1 MLLSISDNFIK
12 KPVLTTVCTIVIV
25 LLGAIALPLLPL
37 AKLPDLAPKQVTVS
51 ASYVGSDAKTAEEN
65 VTTVL
70 ERQINGTEQV
80 IYMNSSTDNTGSSS
94 INVYFPVEM
103 DRNIAQVLVQNNVAI
118 AASSLPEEV
127 NRQGIVTQKQ
137 SPSITIA
144 YGFYSEKDAEGKFIY
159 DDLFISNFVDRV
171 VNNEIKRLNG
181 VGSTAI
187 IGVGLYAMRF
197 WLDPDAL
204 AARSLSALDVVN
216 AIRQQNIQVGAG
228 GINLPPVDAGQKFQI
243 NARVLGRFVSPEEAG
258 EIVVKAGD
266 DGTLIRI
273 KDVGYAS
280 VGSQSYKQVSL
291 FDGAPAVAFLIYQ
304 LPGTN
309 ALNTADLVRE
319 KIAELRPLFPPG
331 LNAAVATDNTLFVTA
346 SLDEAQK
353 TLIEAILLVFLVI
366 FVFLQNWRTT
376 IIPAIAIPVSLI
388 GAMAFA
394 LVFGFS
400 LNQLTLFGVILATG
414 LVVDDGILVVEAI
427 ETKLSQG
434 MRPMQAAL
442 DAMNE
447 LTGAVVATS
456 IVLMAVFIPVTF
468 FPGTTGIVYKQFA
481 LIMAFSVAIS
491 TFNAISF
498 SPSMSAILMRPAK
511 EKHGPLAIFF
521 NWFNRFFDWIR
532 EGYGKIVE
540 FLIAIRLLVLP
551 FFIASLV
558 GTAWIY
564 SITPTGFI
572 PEEDQGY
579 FFILGNSPPG
589 VSIEYTK
596 DIISK
601 VITIVK
607 DREEVEHVLG
617 MGGFSFLGN
626 DSSKSLYFVKLK
638 NWEER
643 PGQKKSVFALLADI
657 NRELSMK
664 ISGAQ
669 VIAVNAPPVDGLS
682 STGGLDFYLQNRGD
696 LPMDVFIENIQKYMA
711 AARKLPELNPRTIFT
726 QFTFSAPLFEISVQR
741 DKANA
746 QNIDVS
752 SIFQT
757 LGVYMGSSYVNQYVL
772 GGRLYQV
779 YAQAKGSFRS
789 NPQDMSRLYVRSR
802 DGALV
807 QLSNVVN
814 IKQINYPPIVTHF
827 NIYPAVDVQASPAQG
842 YSTGQA
848 MMAMEK
854 LAKEIMPVSMGYE
867 WYGTGYQEKQSG
879 GAAPIIF
886 GLAFIMVFLVL
897 AAQYE
902 SYIDPTIIM
911 MTVPLAIL
919 GAMGAILLRANAQVA
934 TGALWPTVNNNVYAQ
949 VALVMLIGLAS
960 KNAILIVEFANQAM
974 DLGMSI
980 TKAAAFAAKERLR
993 PILMT
998 AISGLVG
1005 FWPLVIAAGAGAM
1018 SRWSLGTA
1026 IFGGYLISTMLSLF
1040 LVPVLYSLIKEIE
1053 ERFLKGGGGN
1063 SGPSATAQPK
1073 GQASQVPEESG
1084 TVSPSLQISPQ
1095 ND

>member
-1 MLLSISDNFIK
+1 MLLSISEVFIK

-37 AKLPDLAPKQVTVS
+37 AKLPDLAPKQVTVTTN
-51 ASYVGSDAKTAEEN
+51 YVGSDAKTATDN

-80 IYMNSSTDNTGSSS
+80 IYMNSTTDNTGTTS

-118 AASSLPEEV
+118 AQSSLPEEV
-127 NRQGIVTQKQ
+127 NRQGITTQKQ

-144 YGFYSEKDAEGKFIY
+144 YGFYSEKDEQGNYIY
-159 DDLFISNFVDRV
+159 DDIFLSNFVDRV
-171 VNNEIKRLNG
+171 VNDEIKRLNG
-181 VGSTAI
+181 VGSTVI
-187 IGVGLYAMRF
+187 IGPGLYAMRF

-204 AARSLSALDVVN
+204 AARKLSALDVVN

-228 GINLPPVDAGQKFQI
+228 GVNLPPVNPDQMYQI
-243 NARVLGRFVSPEEAG
+243 NARAMGRFVTPEEAA
-258 EIVVKAGD
+258 EIVVKVGD

-273 KDVGYAS
+273 KDIGYATI
-280 VGSQSYKQVSL
+280 GSQSYKQTAL
-291 FDGAPAVAFLIYQ
+291 FNGAPAVAFLIYQ

-309 ALNTADLVRE
+309 ALNTAELVRA
-319 KIAELRPLFPPG
+319 KIKELRPLFPPG
-331 LNAAVATDNTLFVTA
+331 LNAEVATDNTLFVTA
-346 SLDEAQK
+346 ALDEAQK

-366 FVFLQNWRTT
+366 FIFLQNWRTT

-434 MRPMQAAL
+434 MRPLQAAL

-447 LTGAVVATS
+447 LTAAVIATS

-491 TFNAISF
+491 TFNALSF
-498 SPSMSAILMRPAK
+498 SPSMSAIVMRPK
-511 EKHGPLAIFF
+511 TKDHGPLGLFF
-521 NWFNRFFDWIR
+521 RAFNSFFDWFK
-532 EGYGKIVE
+532 EGYGRIVE
-540 FLIAIRLLVLP
+540 FLITIRLLVIP
-551 FFIASLV
+551 FFIAGLIA
-558 GTAWIY
+558 TAWVY
-564 SITPTGFI
+564 NATPTGFI

-579 FFILGNSPPG
+579 FFLLGNSPPG

-596 DIISK
+596 K
-601 VITIVK
+601 VIAKVTDIVRK
-607 DREEVEHVLG
+607 NEDVEHVMG

-626 DSSKSLYFVKLK
+626 DSSKSLFFVKLK
-638 NWEER
+638 PWDER
-643 PGQKKSVFALLADI
+643 PGAKRSVFAFLADL
-657 NRELSMK
+657 NRQLAQQMTE
-664 ISGAQ
+664 AQ

-682 STGGLDFYLQNRGD
+682 STGGLDFYIQNRGD
-696 LPMDVFIENIQKYMA
+696 MPMDTFIENIQKYMQ
-711 AARKLPELNPRTIFT
+711 AARQLPELNPRTVFT
-726 QFTFSAPLFEISVQR
+726 QFTFAAPLFEISIQR
-741 DKANA
+741 ERANA
-746 QNIDVS
+746 QNVDIS

-757 LGVYMGSSYVNQYVL
+757 LGVYLGSSYVNQFVL

-779 YAQAKGSFRS
+779 YAQAENKFRS
-789 NPQDMSRLYVRSR
+789 NPQDLSRLYVRSR
-802 DGALV
+802 DGTLI
-807 QLSNVVN
+807 QLSNLVTVEPTT
-814 IKQINYPPIVTHF
+814 YPPIVTHF

-848 MMAMEK
+848 MAAMEK
-854 LAKEIMPVSMGYE
+854 LVKEIMPPSIGFE

-879 GAAPIIF
+879 GAAPVIF
-886 GLAFIMVFLVL
+886 GLAFVMVFLVL

-911 MTVPLAIL
+911 ITVPLAIL
-919 GAMGAILLRANAQVA
+919 GAMGAILLRGTAQVMTNA
-934 TGALWPTVNNNVYAQ
+934 VWPTVNNNVYAQ

-974 DLGMSI
+974 ELGMSI
-980 TKAAAFAAKERLR
+980 SKAAAFAAKERLR

-1005 FWPLVIAAGAGAM
+1005 FWPLVIASGAGAM

-1026 IFGGYLISTMLSLF
+1026 IFGGYMISTLLSLF
-1040 LVPVLYSLIKEIE
+1040 LVPVLYTVIKEIE
-1053 ERFLKGGGGN
+1053 HWLLKGDQG
-1063 SGPSATAQPK
+1063 SSEAPPPSTPK
-1073 GQASQVPEESG
+1073 TPEAAIAA
-1084 TVSPSLQISPQ
+1084 PDIP
-1095 ND
+1095 D

>member
-204 AARSLSALDVVN
+204 AARNLSALDVVN

-258 EIVVKAGD
+258 EIVVKAGE

-607 DREEVEHVLG
+607 GREEVEHVLG

-980 TKAAAFAAKERLR
+980 PKAAAFAAKERLR

-1084 TVSPSLQISPQ
+1084 TVAPNLQISPQ

>member
-1 MLLSISDNFIK
+1 
-12 KPVLTTVCTIVIV
+12 
-25 LLGAIALPLLPL
+25 
-37 AKLPDLAPKQVTVS
+37 
-51 ASYVGSDAKTAEEN
+51 
-65 VTTVL
+65 
-70 ERQINGTEQV
+70 
-80 IYMNSSTDNTGSSS
+80 
-94 INVYFPVEM
+94 
-103 DRNIAQVLVQNNVAI
+103 
-118 AASSLPEEV
+118 
-127 NRQGIVTQKQ
+127 
-137 SPSITIA
+137 
-144 YGFYSEKDAEGKFIY
+144 
-159 DDLFISNFVDRV
+159 
-171 VNNEIKRLNG
+171 
-181 VGSTAI
+181 
-187 IGVGLYAMRF
+187 
-197 WLDPDAL
+197 
-204 AARSLSALDVVN
+204 
-216 AIRQQNIQVGAG
+216 
-228 GINLPPVDAGQKFQI
+228 
-243 NARVLGRFVSPEEAG
+243 
-258 EIVVKAGD
+258 
-266 DGTLIRI
+266 
-273 KDVGYAS
+273 
-280 VGSQSYKQVSL
+280 
-291 FDGAPAVAFLIYQ
+291 
-304 LPGTN
+304 
-309 ALNTADLVRE
+309 
-319 KIAELRPLFPPG
+319 
-331 LNAAVATDNTLFVTA
+331 
-346 SLDEAQK
+346 
-353 TLIEAILLVFLVI
+353 
-366 FVFLQNWRTT
+366 
-376 IIPAIAIPVSLI
+376 
-388 GAMAFA
+388 
-394 LVFGFS
+394 
-400 LNQLTLFGVILATG
+400 
-414 LVVDDGILVVEAI
+414 
-427 ETKLSQG
+427 
-434 MRPMQAAL
+434 
-442 DAMNE
+442 
-447 LTGAVVATS
+447 
-456 IVLMAVFIPVTF
+456 
-468 FPGTTGIVYKQFA
+468 
-481 LIMAFSVAIS
+481 
-491 TFNAISF
+491 
-498 SPSMSAILMRPAK
+498 MSAILMRPST
-511 EKHGPLAIFF
+511 EKHGPLAVFF
-521 NWFNRFFDWIR
+521 RWFNRFFDWIR

-540 FLIAIRLLVLP
+540 FLITIRLLVLP
-551 FFIASLV
+551 LFIAALV
-558 GTAWIY
+558 GTAWVY

-579 FFILGNSPPG
+579 FFMLGNSPPG

-607 DREEVEHVLG
+607 EREEVEHVLG

-696 LPMDVFIENIQKYMA
+696 LPMDAFIENIQNYMA

-807 QLSNVVN
+807 QLSNVVD

-842 YSTGQA
+842 FSTGQA

-854 LAKEIMPVSMGYE
+854 LAKEIMPVSIGYE
-867 WYGTGYQEKQSG
+867 WYGTGYQERQSG

-919 GAMGAILLRANAQVA
+919 GAMGAILLRANAQVMTSA
-934 TGALWPTVNNNVYAQ
+934 VWPTVNNNVYAQ

-980 TKAAAFAAKERLR
+980 PKAAAFAAKERLR

-1053 ERFLKGGGGN
+1053 ERFFKGGGGK
-1063 SGPSATAQPK
+1063 SGPSPTAQPK

-1084 TVSPSLQISPQ
+1084 TVAPSLQVSPQ

>member
-37 AKLPDLAPKQVTVS
+37 AKLPDLAPKQVTVN

-80 IYMNSSTDNTGSSS
+80 IYMNSSTDNTGTSA

-103 DRNIAQVLVQNNVAI
+103 DRNIAQVLVQNNVSI

-216 AIRQQNIQVGAG
+216 AIREQNIQVGAG

-258 EIVVKAGD
+258 EIVVKAGQ

-319 KIAELRPLFPPG
+319 KMAELKPLFPPG

-498 SPSMSAILMRPAK
+498 SPSMSAILMRPST
-511 EKHGPLAIFF
+511 EKHGPLAVFF
-521 NWFNRFFDWIR
+521 RWFNRFFDWIR

-540 FLIAIRLLVLP
+540 FLITIRLLVLP
-551 FFIASLV
+551 LFIAALV
-558 GTAWIY
+558 GTAWVY
-564 SITPTGFI
+564 SVTPTGFI

-579 FFILGNSPPG
+579 FFMLGNSPPG

-607 DREEVEHVLG
+607 EREEVEHVLG

-696 LPMDVFIENIQKYMA
+696 LPMDAFIENIQNYMA

-807 QLSNVVN
+807 QLSNVVD

-842 YSTGQA
+842 FSTGQA

-854 LAKEIMPVSMGYE
+854 LAKEIMPVSIGYE
-867 WYGTGYQEKQSG
+867 WYGTGYQERQSG

-919 GAMGAILLRANAQVA
+919 GAMGAIMLRANAQVMTSA
-934 TGALWPTVNNNVYAQ
+934 VWPTVNNNVYAQ

-980 TKAAAFAAKERLR
+980 PKAAAFAAKERLR

-1053 ERFLKGGGGN
+1053 ERFFKGGGGK
-1063 SGPSATAQPK
+1063 SGPSPTAQPK

-1084 TVSPSLQISPQ
+1084 TVAPSLQVSPQ